1 MKEDTESNSIPT
13 RYIFSFQMD
22 VSFASFMIEDRVR
35 DFYVHSHY
43 SFPISDL
50 SAKLLYIY
58 LARVLIFVNLYIR
71 VNKIRACIARM
82 CVCTFVI
89 CVAVLIHI
97 LTCVIVYTCFAHLW
111 RCIKFTRWNKI
122 NDISVLYCILYIS
135 FHERWICH
143 SLYKVFRIIQK
154 ICKTERNDSNWM
166 EWGTDGR
173 RKMVGERETRYRV

>member
-1 MKEDTESNSIPT
+1 MLDKYSDRCRLVHLFILILSVRRRCTIHLIGIMKEDTESNSIPT

-97 LTCVIVYTCFAHLW
+97 LTCVIVYTCFARLW
-111 RCIKFTRWNKI
+111 RCIKFTR
-122 NDISVLYCILYIS
+122 
-135 FHERWICH
+135 
-143 SLYKVFRIIQK
+143 
-154 ICKTERNDSNWM
+154 
-166 EWGTDGR
+166 
-173 RKMVGERETRYRV
+173 

>member
-1 MKEDTESNSIPT
+1 MSTGASFHSDSERSSSMYYPFDRNYER
-13 RYIFSFQMD
+13 RYRVEFD

-97 LTCVIVYTCFAHLW
+97 LTCVIVYTCFARLW
-111 RCIKFTRWNKI
+111 RCIKFTR
-122 NDISVLYCILYIS
+122 
-135 FHERWICH
+135 
-143 SLYKVFRIIQK
+143 
-154 ICKTERNDSNWM
+154 
-166 EWGTDGR
+166 
-173 RKMVGERETRYRV
+173 